1 MDFCHNIALDR
12 RKNRVHSS
20 TFQPESLSGKGDRA
34 IPILQKWVELG
45 VNNFYLSFDGNMVI
59 VKMVALVT
67 TSSNQSLNL
76 LYDVWFLR

>member
-1 MDFCHNIALDR
+1 MDFCHDIALDR
-12 RKNRVHSS
+12 RKNRVHSPK
-20 TFQPESLSGKGDRA
+20 FQPKNTIGIGDRA

-45 VNNFYLSFDGNMVI
+45 VNNFYLSTGGNMVK
-59 VKMVALVT
+59 VKVVGLVT

>member
-1 MDFCHNIALDR
+1 MDFCHKIALDR
-12 RKNRVHSS
+12 RKNRVHFPK
-20 TFQPESLSGKGDRA
+20 FQPKNLIGIGDRA

-45 VNNFYLSFDGNMVI
+45 VNNSYLSTDGNMMK
-59 VKMVALVT
+59 VKVVAQVT